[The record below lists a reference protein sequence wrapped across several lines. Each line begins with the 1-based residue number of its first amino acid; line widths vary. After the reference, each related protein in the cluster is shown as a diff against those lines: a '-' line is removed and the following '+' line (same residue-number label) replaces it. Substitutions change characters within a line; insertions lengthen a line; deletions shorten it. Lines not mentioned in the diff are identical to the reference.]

1 MLESTTTSHQ
11 ESKSDLIDI
20 AGLWENKTKNGEKYL
35 SGNLGG
41 ARVLIFANKYK
52 NDNDRAPDYKLYFTK
67 RQFQE
72 DRMGDAASAVAPSKP
87 ASAAPAAAAAP
98 KQEDDIP
105 F

>member
-1 MLESTTTSHQ
+1 MLESTTTTHQ

-72 DRMGDAASAVAPSKP
+72 DRMGDAASAVAPNNSGNP
-87 ASAAPAAAAAP
+87 APAASAP